1 MIERQTI
8 IYNTLHNKLTFRLSN
23 MNHTK
28 TGHEPHKNW
37 SWTQILF
44 KGNQLLYLKWH
55 PSCCCSQ
62 NSCCKAYMRGGRDSF
77 LWQMQHS
84 NGHLWHR
91 YSAMINQIQL
101 LWIIAWIYW
110 CSWEMFLVYTII
122 ARCRQS
128 VAYPDLWET
137 WYLII
142 HIFTFSSVL
151 EFPHRFP
158 GKHDVRFRICS
169 HFL

>member
-1 MIERQTI
+1 
-8 IYNTLHNKLTFRLSN
+8 

-91 YSAMINQIQL
+91 YSAMINQIKL

-110 CSWEMFLVYTII
+110 WSWEMFLVYTII

-142 HIFTFSSVL
+142 HIFTL
-151 EFPHRFP
+151 IPCWN
-158 GKHDVRFRICS
+158 FRIDFRVSTMFGFAFALIFCRW
-169 HFL
+169 FLLYLFC